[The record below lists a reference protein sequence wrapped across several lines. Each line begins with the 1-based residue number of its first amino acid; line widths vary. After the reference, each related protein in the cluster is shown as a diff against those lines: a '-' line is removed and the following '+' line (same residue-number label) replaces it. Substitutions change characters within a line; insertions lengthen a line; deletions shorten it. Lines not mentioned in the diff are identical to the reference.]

1 MTGRAP
7 DRLLTA
13 LQEIG
18 KELPRLR
25 VQHLECVN
33 AQGLLEHNLGA
44 MQQAVFDTDEAMHLL
59 DAAISAQNLA
69 EIQRTHAKLRDA
81 HAAVTRLF
89 SEVLSVGSKCQGV
102 TEAFYRVLRFLG
114 RSKLRPALRAVEVPA
129 GTPPADAELLSEFTL
144 TFEGLAPDEVR
155 LIMRGVMMGLQLATG
170 REFNIPAVLEQIERQ
185 QRGAVTSMR
194 ELN

>member
-1 MTGRAP
+1 MTGRAT

-25 VQHLECVN
+25 AQHLECVN
-33 AQGLLEHNLGA
+33 AQGLLENNLGA
-44 MQQAVFDTDEAMHLL
+44 MQQAVFDCDEVMHVL

-69 EIQRTHAKLRDA
+69 EIQRTHAKLSDA
-81 HAAVTRLF
+81 HAAVNRLF
-89 SEVLSVGSKCQGV
+89 SEVVSVGKQSQEV
-102 TEAFYRVLRFLG
+102 TESFYRVLSFLG
-114 RSKLRPALRAVEVPA
+114 KSKLRPALRAVEVPA
-129 GTPPADAELLSEFTL
+129 ETSPAAADLSRDFTL

-170 REFNIPAVLEQIERQ
+170 REFNIPAVLDQIERQ
-185 QRGAVTSMR
+185 QRGAVTSTY